1 LVSTHT
7 MRRTAISTLLN
18 LGVDENY
25 VRKISGHSA
34 GSKEFYKYVKYGQKQ
49 MDDAVAIAFE
59 KLAEK

>member
-1 LVSTHT
+1 